1 MGVVIDYLVPAVRL
15 RIGDYTPASYRYLDE
30 WIVQALILVV
40 KNSQRFWSSRYTTT
54 DKGVVS
60 RNTGAYFTTAETTG
74 VIEDKDEPIIVLLAS
89 IFMLEGSLE
98 NHAYNLASWKD
109 AEISYSNLEGGR
121 VKNDNI
127 KRLIDELNSYIT
139 PPTKKL
145 ARVVG
150 GHLPGF
156 GDFEKTKQ
164 Y

>member
-1 MGVVIDYLVPAVRL
+1 MGIVIDYLVPAVRL
-15 RIGDYTPASYRYLDE
+15 RVGDYTPTSYRYLDE
-30 WIVQALILVV
+30 WIVQALILAI

-60 RNTGAYFTTAETTG
+60 RNTGAYFTTAEATG
-74 VIEDKDEPIIVLLAS
+74 VIEDKDEPIIVLLAC
-89 IFMLEGSLE
+89 IYILEGSLE
-98 NHAYNLASWKD
+98 NNAWNLASWKD
-109 AEISYSNLEGGR
+109 AEISYSNLESNR
-121 VKNDNI
+121 AKDANV
-127 KRLIDELNSYIT
+127 KRLIDELSMYIT

-145 ARVVG
+145 AHVVG